1 MPTKMYKIV
10 TLVIVV
16 LAVAGTIIYK
26 VVQSPATKQ
35 PFNVQEEPSVRKNN
49 QLPTV
54 LYFGRFT

>member
-1 MPTKMYKIV
+1 MYKIV